1 MATNNDISILIT
13 GTGFSGICVG
23 IQLKKAGFHN
33 FKIVEKANDVG
44 GTWRDNHYPG
54 AACDVKS
61 NLYSFSFEPNPNCV
75 NYVNKL
81 IEVNHIENCTI
92 YPVGLSEKIGFE
104 TLYADNE
111 VASGATMLKD
121 FRINYQTP
129 SPTNCPCTL
138 LEISLRV

>member
-1 MATNNDISILIT
+1 MNENI
-13 GTGFSGICVG
+13 
-23 IQLKKAGFHN
+23 N
-33 FKIVEKANDVG
+33 FFIDVG
-44 GTWRDNHYPG
+44 VNIGQTLMK
-54 AACDVKS
+54 VKS
-61 NLYSFSFEPNPNCV
+61 IDKDILYVGFEPNPNCV
-75 NYVNKL
+75 NYVNKF